1 MEDWI
6 IHLVEWGHYWGVAL
20 LMLLETIFPPIPSE
34 VIMTVAGVSAAR
46 GNMNLGGTIAAGTAG
61 AMLGNYMWYWL
72 AIKFGEARMQR
83 FIGRY
88 SRWLTLDW
96 AEIVRGQA
104 LFRKHGSI
112 IILVARMLPT
122 LRSLISIPA
131 GLFGMSLARF
141 LIFSTIGT
149 AGWSAA
155 LAGGGYFLGS
165 QFQDVE
171 KWLGPLSTVV
181 IVAIVGTYIWR
192 LARWKPQAEVAAPM
206 PADVRSDRHPEA

>member
-6 IHLVEWGHYWGVAL
+6 IHLVEWGRYWGVAL

-181 IVAIVGTYIWR
+181 MVAIVGTYVWR
-192 LARWKPQAEVAAPM
+192 LVRWKPQAEVAAPM

>member
-6 IHLVEWGHYWGVAL
+6 IHLVEWGHYWGL
-20 LMLLETIFPPIPSE
+20 LMLLETVFPPIPSE

-61 AMLGNYMWYWL
+61 AMLGNWMWYWL
-72 AIKFGEARMQR
+72 AIKFGEARMRR
-83 FIGRY
+83 FIDRY

-96 AEIVRGQA
+96 AEIERGQA

-112 IILVARMLPT
+112 IVLVARMLPT

-149 AGWSAA
+149 AGWTAA

-165 QFQDVE
+165 QFKDIE
-171 KWLGPLSTVV
+171 KWLGLLSTVV
-181 IVAIVGTYIWR
+181 IVGIVLTYVWR
-192 LARWKPQAEVAAPM
+192 LIRWKAT
-206 PADVRSDRHPEA
+206 PADARSDTHPEA

>member
-6 IHLVEWGHYWGVAL
+6 IRLVEWAGYWGVAL
-20 LMLLETIFPPIPSE
+20 LMFIETVFPPVPSE
-34 VIMTVAGVSAAR
+34 VIMTVAGVSASR
-46 GNMNLGGTIAAGTAG
+46 GHMTLVGTIAAGTAG
-61 AMLGNYMWYWL
+61 AMLGNWLWYWL
-72 AIKFGEARMQR
+72 AIKFGEKRMHI
-83 FIGRY
+83 FIDRY

-96 AEIVRGQA
+96 EEVERGHA

-112 IILVARMLPT
+112 IVLLARMIPT

-131 GLFGMSLARF
+131 GLFQMSLRRF

-155 LAGGGYFLGS
+155 LAGAGFFLGS

-181 IVAIVGTYIWR
+181 IVGIIATYVWR
-192 LARWKPQAEVAAPM
+192 LVMWKPKPTTM
-206 PADVRSDRHPEA
+206 PADANSDTHPEA

>member
-6 IHLVEWGHYWGVAL
+6 IRLVEWAGYWGVAL
-20 LMLLETIFPPIPSE
+20 LMLIETVFPPVPSE
-34 VIMTVAGVSAAR
+34 VIMTVAGVSASR
-46 GNMNLGGTIAAGTAG
+46 GHMTLVGTIAAGTAG
-61 AMLGNYMWYWL
+61 AMLGNWLWYWL
-72 AIKFGEARMQR
+72 AIKFGEKRMHI
-83 FIGRY
+83 FIDRY

-96 AEIVRGQA
+96 EEVERGHA

-112 IILVARMLPT
+112 IVLLARMIPT

-131 GLFGMSLARF
+131 GLFQMSLRRF

-155 LAGGGYFLGS
+155 LAGAGFFLGS

-181 IVAIVGTYIWR
+181 IVGIIATYVWR
-192 LARWKPQAEVAAPM
+192 LVMWKPKPTTM
-206 PADVRSDRHPEA
+206 PADANSDTHPEA

>member
-6 IHLVEWGHYWGVAL
+6 IHLVEWGHYWSVGL
-20 LMLLETIFPPIPSE
+20 LMLLETVFPPIPSE

-61 AMLGNYMWYWL
+61 AMLGNWMWYWL
-72 AIKFGEARMQR
+72 AIKFGEARMRR
-83 FIGRY
+83 FIDRY

-96 AEIVRGQA
+96 AEIERGQA

-112 IILVARMLPT
+112 IVLVARMLPT

-149 AGWSAA
+149 AGWTAA

-165 QFQDVE
+165 QFKDIE

-181 IVAIVGTYIWR
+181 IVGIVLTYLWR
-192 LARWKPQAEVAAPM
+192 LLRWKAT
-206 PADVRSDRHPEA
+206 PADARSDTHPEA